1 METKKLGKPTDQR
14 MAMLRGM
21 VSDLLWYGKIETTHD
36 RAKAVSR
43 LAEKYITIAINS
55 YKDVITVEKTTT
67 NSKGKEVV
75 SKIAKDGAK
84 KLAARR
90 KLMSV
95 LYRKEEERGQN
106 EKKAAYKARTS
117 AIAHP
122 LIEKIFDDLAP
133 KYDARQAERGT
144 KGGYTRVLKTKVRR
158 GDNAQLALVELV

>member
-1 METKKLGKPTDQR
+1 METKKLGRPTDQR
-14 MAMLRGM
+14 KAMLRGL
-21 VSDLLWYGKIETTHD
+21 VSDLLWYGKIETTLD

-43 LAEKYITIAINS
+43 LADKYITIAIGA
-55 YKDVITVEKTTT
+55 YKDVTTIEKKTT

-90 KLMSV
+90 KLLAA
-95 LYRKEEERGQN
+95 LYEKQETRGQN

-117 AIAHP
+117 AIANP

-133 KYDARQAERGT
+133 KYDSRQAELGT
-144 KGGYTRVLKTKVRR
+144 KGGYTRVLKTKIRR
-158 GDNAQLALVELV
+158 GDNAQLALIELI